1 MRAVCANFG
10 FRSVT
15 RIVGHALDHTK
26 ISDWTVR
33 NKSGTYCCPNRDG
46 AGRDLGRCMKSWG
59 SPAKSGMVG
68 NASWARCLVFV
79 YAKFHYRALV
89 FIVGV
94 VLP

>member
-1 MRAVCANFG
+1 
-10 FRSVT
+10 
-15 RIVGHALDHTK
+15 
-26 ISDWTVR
+26 
-33 NKSGTYCCPNRDG
+33 
-46 AGRDLGRCMKSWG
+46 MKSRG